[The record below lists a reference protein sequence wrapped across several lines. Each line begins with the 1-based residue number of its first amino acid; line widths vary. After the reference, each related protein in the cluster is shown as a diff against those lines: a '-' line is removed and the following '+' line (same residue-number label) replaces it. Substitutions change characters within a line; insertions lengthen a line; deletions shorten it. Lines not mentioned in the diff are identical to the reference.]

1 VLNVTEAF
9 LSLKDEERWMARGT
23 EEKLKKGQ
31 ERAWKQKRVE
41 NNLMYERQ
49 ERIHARNQEGSSS
62 SSSHELHSRGLRED
76 VNDVYSDPLYR
87 VGDLVMILKDTRP
100 GVSYKDSYDTEGKVI
115 VRAELQLLFVIVSF
129 IKRFPTK

>member
-1 VLNVTEAF
+1 
-9 LSLKDEERWMARGT
+9 
-23 EEKLKKGQ
+23 
-31 ERAWKQKRVE
+31 
-41 NNLMYERQ
+41 MYERQ
-49 ERIHARNQEGSSS
+49 ERIHARNQEGSS

-115 VRAELQLLFVIVSF
+115 VRAELQLLFVIVFF